1 MAIWL
6 PRIPAIALSSR
17 PRMSRPWNLA
27 LPVMVA
33 FRSLTRP
40 MTEYIDTL
48 LPDPDSPTML
58 STSPGATWSES
69 PFTACTVPARVRN
82 RTLRSSTSRTG
93 ACGLA
98 TTHPRVQ
105 PGVHHVDRGVRDHDE
120 ERRVHD
126 SAHDHWQVQIL
137 Q

>member
-1 MAIWL
+1 MPAMA
-6 PRIPAIALSSR
+6 ASSR
-17 PRMSRPWNLA
+17 PMRSLPWNLA

-40 MTEYIDTL
+40 ITEYIDTL
-48 LPDPDSPTML
+48 LPDPDSPTMP
-58 STSPGATWSES
+58 STSPGATWNDS
-69 PFTACTVPARVRN
+69 PLTACTVPALVRN
-82 RTLRSSTSRTG
+82 RTLRSSTSSTG
-93 ACGLA
+93 LT

-105 PGVHHVDRGVRDHDE
+105 PGVDDVDDRVRDHDE

-126 SAHDHWQVQIL
+126 SSHDHRQVQVL